1 MVAKNKS
8 VVKIDFQILRLADLI
23 ETTGNPQHMSPDVFA
38 GLVKSLKKSGWILDA
53 PVIWHR
59 PDKKYQI
66 LSGHHRVRAA
76 IEAGIIETGCKII
89 SGIEKESALIKVIEA
104 NQRRGNFN
112 DFDLNTYVDMLV
124 DEFDLDRDLIFDEIG
139 IEQEKY
145 DAFALDVT
153 DDEHAQRSPKKQ
165 GEKKSPEKTESE
177 KESIPDKSSNVRT
190 FIICPHCGK
199 EIENA

>member
-1 MVAKNKS
+1 MSQKNKS
-8 VVKIDFQILRLADLI
+8 VVKIDFQILKLSDLI

-38 GLVKSLKKSGWILDA
+38 GIVKSLKKSGWILDA
-53 PVIWHR
+53 PVVWHR

-89 SGIEKESALIKVIEA
+89 SGIEKESALMKVIEA
-104 NQRRGNFN
+104 NQRRGNF
-112 DFDLNTYVDMLV
+112 DDADLNSYVDMLV
-124 DEFDLDRDLIFDEIG
+124 DEFDLDRDLVFDEIG

-145 DAFALDVT
+145 DDFTFDTLD
-153 DDEHAQRSPKKQ
+153 DDEPVKNKKQ
-165 GEKKSPEKTESE
+165 GDKKSPDKIESSD
-177 KESIPDKSSNVRT
+177 ESIPEKSSDVRT

-199 EIENA
+199 EIEND